1 MYELVKEKETDPS
14 TGWLPPVRAVTGENH
29 SPTGIVDL
37 SPQKVTRLLIV
48 VMLSLVLA
56 SIVGSFLNSISLE
69 RPLLREARDSFVRLF
84 SLDGEANIPAWYSSS
99 LVLLASMLLGI
110 IGVAK
115 KRLDDRYALHWG
127 ALSLIFLYLSLDE
140 AAIIHEM
147 SIKPLRVLIRTGGLL
162 YYAWVVPGAA
172 AVFIVGLAYVR
183 FLAALPARTRLLFL
197 VAGTLFVGGSLGM
210 ESLSGQHAE
219 LYGKGSLGYHVIITI
234 EESLEMSG
242 VIVYLYALLCYVG
255 SHLEQIG
262 IRIAGDQHT

>member
-1 MYELVKEKETDPS
+1 MYTLVKETGSS
-14 TGWLPPVRAVTGENH
+14 TGVLPPVRAVTGEDY
-29 SPTGIVDL
+29 SPTGVVDL
-37 SPQKVTRLLIV
+37 SPRKVTRLLIV
-48 VMLSLVLA
+48 VMLNLVLA
-56 SIVGSFLNSISLE
+56 SSVGSFLNHISIE
-69 RPLLREARDSFVRLF
+69 GYLLREARDSFVRLF

-99 LVLLASMLLGI
+99 LLLLASMLLGI
-110 IGVAK
+110 IGLAK

-127 ALSLIFLYLSLDE
+127 ALSLIFLFLSLDE

-147 SIKPLRVLIRTGGLL
+147 SIKPLRILFHTGGLL

-172 AVFIVGLAYVR
+172 AVFIVGLAYLR

-197 VAGTLFVGGSLGM
+197 VAGTLFLGGSLGM

-219 LYGKGSLGYHVIITI
+219 SYGKGNLGYHLIITI

-242 VIVYLYALLCYVG
+242 VIAFLHALLCYVG

-262 IRIAGDQHT
+262 IRISSDQHT